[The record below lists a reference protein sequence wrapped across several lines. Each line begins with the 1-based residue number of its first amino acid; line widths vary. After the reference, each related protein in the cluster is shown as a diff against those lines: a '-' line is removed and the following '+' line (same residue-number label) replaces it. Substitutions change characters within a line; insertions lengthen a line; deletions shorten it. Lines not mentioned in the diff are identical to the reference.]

1 MLSRRSLTR
10 IPTFLQITEIWS
22 GVSSKSFATAT
33 RVSPAAT
40 RFTICRS
47 RSCRS
52 LVLSRKSL
60 TRIPALVQITETY
73 PGDNPMS
80 FATATRVSPAATRFT
95 ICRSR
100 SCWSLALSR
109 GPAKRSPAVL
119 QTWAISCGD
128 NPISFA
134 TAARVSP
141 AATRFTICR
150 SRSCRSLVLSCGPA
164 KRSPAVLQ
172 TWAMSAADIPMSFAT
187 AARVSPAATR
197 FTISRLRKLRRSMD
211 VSPAS
216 MQIWRICSRVS
227 PKSLA
232 RSDRV
237 SPAATRFIICRLRSS
252 WSGASGPVSVWGI
265 YIYTLLMS

>member
-1 MLSRRSLTR
+1 M
-10 IPTFLQITEIWS
+10 
-22 GVSSKSFATAT
+22 
-33 RVSPAAT
+33 
-40 RFTICRS
+40 
-47 RSCRS
+47 
-52 LVLSRKSL
+52 LSRKSL

-100 SCWSLALSR
+100 SCWSLVLSR
-109 GPAKRSPAVL
+109 GPAKRCPAVL

-128 NPISFA
+128 NP
-134 TAARVSP
+134 
-141 AATRFTICR
+141 
-150 SRSCRSLVLSCGPA
+150 
-164 KRSPAVLQ
+164 
-172 TWAMSAADIPMSFAT
+172 MSFAT
-187 AARVSPAATR
+187 ATRVSPAATR
-197 FTISRLRKLRRSMD
+197 FTISRLRKLRRSLD

-252 WSGASGPVSVWGI
+252 WSGASGPVSVWVI
-265 YIYTLLMS
+265 YLYIFLMS